1 MSTES
6 QVPKESAITTT
17 DTEDT
22 AITPEVVSEDSSKTP
37 SEIQQETTAL
47 IEAIRSKALTE
58 AKEAGEL
65 ARENYL
71 DTVRRIRQ
79 DIEERKLFDP
89 HRIDEAVKYIQTEVE
104 KDWESVVKE
113 WNSVVKEVSSFGD
126 RLNEAAKAA
135 WEILTAPSKDKNS

>member
-1 MSTES
+1 MTTEP
-6 QVPKESAITTT
+6 QVPKESAITK
-17 DTEDT
+17 TEET
-22 AITPEVVSEDSSKTP
+22 NVEVVTKDKTP

-47 IEAIRSKALTE
+47 IDAIRSKALTE

-89 HRIDEAVKYIQTEVE
+89 QRIDEAVKYIQKEVE
-104 KDWESVVKE
+104 KDWDGVVKE
-113 WNSVVKEVSSFGD
+113 WNTVVKEVSSFGD

-135 WEILTAPSKDKNS
+135 WEILTAPSKDKDS

>member
-1 MSTES
+1 MTTEP
-6 QVPKESAITTT
+6 QVPQENAITPTET
-17 DTEDT
+17 DETP
-22 AITPEVVSEDSSKTP
+22 ITPEVVSDEPSPNP
-37 SEIQQETTAL
+37 SEIQKETTAL
-47 IEAIRSKALTE
+47 IDAIRSKALNE

-79 DIEERKLFDP
+79 DIEDRKLFDP
-89 HRIDEAVKYIQTEVE
+89 QRIDEAVKYIQKEVE
-104 KDWESVVKE
+104 KDWDGIVKE

-135 WEILTAPSKDKNS
+135 WEILTAPSKDKSS

>member
-1 MSTES
+1 MTTES
-6 QVPKESAITTT
+6 QVSKESAITPIE
-17 DTEDT
+17 TEEK
-22 AITPEVVSEDSSKTP
+22 AITPEVVSEES
-37 SEIQQETTAL
+37 SEIQKETTAL
-47 IEAIRSKALTE
+47 IDAIRSKALSE

-71 DTVRRIRQ
+71 ETVRRIRQ

-89 HRIDEAVKYIQTEVE
+89 QRIDEAVKYIQKEVE
-104 KDWESVVKE
+104 KDWEGVVNE

-135 WEILTAPSKDKNS
+135 WEILTAPSKDTKD

>member
-1 MSTES
+1 MTTES
-6 QVPKESAITTT
+6 QVPKETAITTT
-17 DTEDT
+17 DTEEK
-22 AITPEVVSEDSSKTP
+22 AIPTEVVSEESSKTP
-37 SEIQQETTAL
+37 SEIQKETTAL
-47 IEAIRSKALTE
+47 IEAIRSKALSE

-65 ARENYL
+65 ARDNYL

-89 HRIDEAVKYIQTEVE
+89 QRIDEAVKYIQKEVE
-104 KDWESVVKE
+104 KDWEGVVKE

-135 WEILTAPSKDKNS
+135 WEILTAPSKDKDS

>member
-1 MSTES
+1 MNTES
-6 QVPKESAITTT
+6 QVPKESAITPT
-17 DTEDT
+17 DTEET

-89 HRIDEAVKYIQTEVE
+89 QRIDEAVKYIQTEVE

>member
-1 MSTES
+1 MTTES
-6 QVPKESAITTT
+6 QVPKERAITPT

-22 AITPEVVSEDSSKTP
+22 AITPEVVSEESSSTS

-65 ARENYL
+65 ARESYL

-89 HRIDEAVKYIQTEVE
+89 HRIDEAVKYIQKEVE
-104 KDWESVVKE
+104 KDWDSIVKE